1 MKRDVRLVAGS
12 HVARILLN
20 ERGLTIAE
28 LLMAAFIG
36 LVVLGASWGAVA
48 VQGRSAVYQAGLAD
62 AQSTGRGT
70 GTLLL
75 QDLRMAGFGML
86 GVSPDEDLPPIEYD
100 ESGGTT
106 TLTLRGAF
114 NNVQTTL
121 QIGAAP
127 GATTLTVN
135 PPANGTFVTGEHV
148 LVDSGL
154 DSEVKTITSV
164 STVGGNLTIGLDS
177 SLDHQYPVGPNV
189 TQIEKIIYTWEDDL
203 LQRDGQVVAD
213 NAMEFDLQFVDQD
226 GTVTPAPGDNLR
238 SVILAVVAGDPSPL
252 PDIPVAQSTVET
264 EVNVRNLTFR
274 FDLS

>member
-1 MKRDVRLVAGS
+1 MRNLRTRY
-12 HVARILLN
+12 VARVLGD

-48 VQGRSAVYQAGLAD
+48 VQGRSAVFQTGLAD
-62 AQSTGRGT
+62 AQATGRGA
-70 GTLLL
+70 GTILL

-86 GVSPDEDLPPIEYD
+86 GVSPDEDLPPIEFD
-100 ESGGTT
+100 EAGGVT

-121 QIGAAP
+121 QIGAPA
-127 GATTLTVN
+127 GATSITVN
-135 PPANGTFVTGEHV
+135 PPAEGTFIAGEN
-148 LVDSGL
+148 LLIDSGL
-154 DSEVKTITSV
+154 DSEVKVITSV

-177 SLDHQYPVGPNV
+177 ALDHQYPVGPNV
-189 TQIEKIIYTWEDDL
+189 TQLEEIVYEWDEGMLTRND
-203 LQRDGQVVAD
+203 QVVAD
-213 NAMEFDLQFVDQD
+213 AATEFELQFVDQD
-226 GTVTPAPGDNLR
+226 GNVTAAPGDDLR
-238 SVILAVVAGDPSPL
+238 SVLLEIVAADPSPL
-252 PDIPVAQSTVET
+252 PDSPVAHSTVET